1 MAVAPLSL
9 RTEDPGLSGVLGMAK
24 VAASGTHLAEARS
37 QSAQGFRVFS
47 FSARILIFSFL
58 SFTFWSAFLFHW
70 ISLWMNCIPC
80 QVYSACLVSWTSF
93 LRDAFF
99 GDAFWAAEIHP
110 DLQEY
115 LSRDDFFRWDS
126 SWLVGNVLEGW
137 FPLEKCILICWKSLW
152 GMISGG
158 EMHPDLLKM
167 SWRDDF
173 RRGNVS

>member
-47 FSARILIFSFL
+47 FSVRILIFSFL

-93 LRDAFF
+93 LRDAFL

-126 SWLVGNVLEGW
+126 SWLAGNVWEGW
-137 FPLEKCILICWKSLW
+137 FPAGRLILIC
-152 GMISGG
+152 
-158 EMHPDLLKM
+158 
-167 SWRDDF
+167 
-173 RRGNVS
+173 